1 MSEQHLT
8 FERER
13 DVVVLTM
20 NNPRRKNALTPEM
33 ITLMA
38 QAWDEIDA
46 DDGIRV
52 AILTGHGDSYCVG
65 GDLADGWMVKG
76 VKGAGSSSDG
86 IAPQAPQTAPKPRG
100 TIITDGLLLTRS

>member
-1 MSEQHLT
+1 MKV
-8 FERER
+8 ERDG

-20 NNPRRKNALTPEM
+20 NNPRRKDALTPAM

-52 AILTGHGDSYCVG
+52 PILY
-65 GDLADGWMVKG
+65 
-76 VKGAGSSSDG
+76 GARR
-86 IAPQAPQTAPKPRG
+86 PRQ
-100 TIITDGLLLTRS
+100 